1 MFYHPDILSI
11 DVALSDWS
19 ANANGLVVC
28 NYTTIHK
35 NLDTIEPDFY
45 TLCFKKMCLGQMMI
59 YISALRS
66 KYENL
71 TTPFGGINL
80 NFQSLYDQGTRIIE
94 ECNSFLSTIPPDKL
108 LEIS

>member
-1 MFYHPDILSI
+1 
-11 DVALSDWS
+11 
-19 ANANGLVVC
+19 
-28 NYTTIHK
+28 
-35 NLDTIEPDFY
+35 
-45 TLCFKKMCLGQMMI
+45 MCLGQMMI

-94 ECNSFLSTIPPDKL
+94 ECNSFLSTIFP
-108 LEIS
+108 